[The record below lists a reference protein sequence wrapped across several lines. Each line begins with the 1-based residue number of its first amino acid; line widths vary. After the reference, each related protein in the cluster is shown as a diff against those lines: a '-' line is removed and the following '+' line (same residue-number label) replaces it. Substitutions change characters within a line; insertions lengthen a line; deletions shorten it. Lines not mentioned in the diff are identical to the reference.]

1 MIKNIKKLE
10 LLAPAKN
17 LSTGIAAI
25 NAGAD
30 AVYIGASKFGARS
43 EAGNNLDDIKALIKY
58 AHQFRVKIYVAFNT
72 IIYDNE
78 IEEAKKIIQQIYE
91 AKADGLIIQDMGIL
105 EMDLPPIPLIASTQM
120 DNYDLDKIKFLEKI
134 GFKRIILAREL
145 SLHQIDEIKK
155 NTNLELE
162 TFVHGALCVGFSG
175 RCYFS
180 ELISG
185 RSANRG
191 QCMQACRLPYSLI
204 DSQGKVIAKNKYLL
218 SLKDLNLSENL
229 ENLIDVGV
237 TSFKIEGRLK
247 DEDYVANVVYYYRK
261 KLDEIILSRD
271 ELEKSSD
278 GTIASDFMADPAKS
292 FNRGFSDYFLNNRKK
307 DILAINSPK
316 SVGKLLGKAKEVSK
330 NYFVLDCNEKI
341 NNGDGLCFFDK
352 DNNLCGSNVNKI
364 IDKKVFL
371 SNMSGLRIG
380 TEIYRNFD
388 IQFSKQLKINQI
400 KRTVGVSMLISESV
414 DGFNLKAWDKEGNE
428 AIFKLKTAKE
438 LAQNKET
445 VENMIIS
452 QLSKTGE
459 TIFTV
464 SSVNI
469 DLTQAYFIKIS
480 ILNETRRNVLI
491 LLEKERNKNYKQ
503 EVFKLKNNKA
513 IFPIKELSYEFNVAN
528 KLAEQFYRKHGVE
541 KIEPAYEL
549 TKIRKNKKIM
559 TTKHCLK
566 YYFGYCSKE
575 KKGQLIKEPLYLINE
590 RGQKFLLK
598 FDCAKCQMLIYG
610 E

>member
-145 SLHQIDEIKK
+145 SFHQIDEIKK

-180 ELISG
+180 ESISG

-229 ENLIDVGV
+229 ENLIDAGV

-247 DEDYVANVVYYYRK
+247 DDDYVTNVVYYYRK
-261 KLDEIILSRD
+261 KLDEIILSRNG
-271 ELEKSSD
+271 LEKSSD

-316 SVGKLLGKAKEVSK
+316 SVGKLL
-330 NYFVLDCNEKI
+330 
-341 NNGDGLCFFDK
+341 
-352 DNNLCGSNVNKI
+352 
-364 IDKKVFL
+364 
-371 SNMSGLRIG
+371 
-380 TEIYRNFD
+380 
-388 IQFSKQLKINQI
+388 
-400 KRTVGVSMLISESV
+400 
-414 DGFNLKAWDKEGNE
+414 
-428 AIFKLKTAKE
+428 
-438 LAQNKET
+438 
-445 VENMIIS
+445 
-452 QLSKTGE
+452 
-459 TIFTV
+459 
-464 SSVNI
+464 
-469 DLTQAYFIKIS
+469 
-480 ILNETRRNVLI
+480 
-491 LLEKERNKNYKQ
+491 
-503 EVFKLKNNKA
+503 
-513 IFPIKELSYEFNVAN
+513 
-528 KLAEQFYRKHGVE
+528 
-541 KIEPAYEL
+541 
-549 TKIRKNKKIM
+549 
-559 TTKHCLK
+559 
-566 YYFGYCSKE
+566 
-575 KKGQLIKEPLYLINE
+575 
-590 RGQKFLLK
+590 
-598 FDCAKCQMLIYG
+598 
-610 E
+610 